1 MVNFLPKIPYTHRI
15 YMVLANPTQLTW
27 LPRAAGTLQRVA
39 ARNTLGVTAA
49 TSLGW
54 RRGTGRQLTKQP
66 VHVYAC
72 MCVSC
77 AFVRLCVCAFVRD
90 SCHQFGVAE
99 RYRPSINKAACT
111 CVCCM
116 YACMCVS
123 CACMFVRDSCHQF
136 GVAERYRPSINK
148 AACTC
153 VCMYVCVVC
162 VYVCA

>member
-1 MVNFLPKIPYTHRI
+1 MFMYVC
-15 YMVLANPTQLTW
+15 VC
-27 LPRAAGTLQRVA
+27 RV
-39 ARNTLGVTAA
+39 RVCLCVTAA

-66 VHVYAC
+66 VHVH
-72 MCVSC
+72 V
-77 AFVRLCVCAFVRD
+77 
-90 SCHQFGVAE
+90 
-99 RYRPSINKAACT
+99 
-111 CVCCM
+111 
-116 YACMCVS
+116 CMCVS

>member
-1 MVNFLPKIPYTHRI
+1 MCMYVCVCMCVCH
-15 YMVLANPTQLTW
+15 V
-27 LPRAAGTLQRVA
+27 RACLC
-39 ARNTLGVTAA
+39 VTAA

-66 VHVYAC
+66 VHVH
-72 MCVSC
+72 V
-77 AFVRLCVCAFVRD
+77 
-90 SCHQFGVAE
+90 
-99 RYRPSINKAACT
+99 
-111 CVCCM
+111 
-116 YACMCVS
+116 CMCVS

-153 VCMYVCVVC
+153 SCMYVCVMC